1 MTVNVIG
8 AGLAGCE
15 AAYVLAQN
23 NIKVNLYEMKPKK
36 FSPAHKSENF
46 AELVCSNSL
55 RAGNIENAVGLL
67 KEEMRRLGSLI
78 MECADKT
85 RVPAGGALAV
95 DRDGFSRLVT
105 EKIKNNPNIT
115 VINEEITEFDTGDY
129 TIIASG
135 PLTSG
140 ALYEN
145 IQKFFGGEY
154 LHFYD
159 AAAPIVSYES
169 IDMTKAYKAARYG
182 KGDADYINCPMTKD
196 EYFKFYT
203 ELINAECAE
212 VHGFENGSVFEGCM
226 PVEQMAKRG
235 EMTLLF
241 GPLKPVGLE
250 NPKNGTLP
258 YAVVQLRQDNTGAT
272 MYNIVG
278 FQTHLKFGEQKR
290 VFSLIPGLENAE
302 FLRYGVMH
310 RNTYINSPKLLN
322 KYYQAQ
328 KCGKIFFA
336 GQLTGVE
343 GYVESAASGLNAGL
357 NMLMLLNGKEMLD
370 FTRETAIGALANYIS
385 NRGIVDFQPMNVNF
399 GIMDP
404 LGERIRKKREKNEK
418 IAARSLAHT
427 DVFAKKISEALL

>member
-1 MTVNVIG
+1 M
-8 AGLAGCE
+8 
-15 AAYVLAQN
+15 
-23 NIKVNLYEMKPKK
+23 
-36 FSPAHKSENF
+36 
-46 AELVCSNSL
+46 
-55 RAGNIENAVGLL
+55 
-67 KEEMRRLGSLI
+67 
-78 MECADKT
+78 
-85 RVPAGGALAV
+85 
-95 DRDGFSRLVT
+95 
-105 EKIKNNPNIT
+105 
-115 VINEEITEFDTGDY
+115 NEEITDFDTGDY
-129 TIIASG
+129 TIVASG

-418 IAARSLAHT
+418 IAARSLALT